1 MSRIAHFALIL
12 FVAFSLPRVA
22 TAQENK
28 AAPNI
33 SLVQIN
39 ADGMIADLKYL
50 VLDLAGDKKGW
61 TNLEQLIPTFLEGID
76 KQRPL
81 RIDILLGENQQ
92 QRYRLILPISDLG
105 EFRDNLEVFEI
116 SSKKQRKGPYKL
128 GNLFEGFMQYLQDK
142 KYVIIS
148 EKLDEVENIEDPL
161 KRVQELI
168 KAEYDFSALITNE
181 KEGVDLR
188 KKSMTKT
195 REQLQ
200 AAIKKKRDETDN
212 AFELR
217 KLAFTHQM
225 DEAERLFAEA
235 QKMIIGWTTDAAQNE
250 GRLVFSLKAIEG
262 TSLDESIKQFA
273 TKPSYFANVEVKQD
287 GILNGRINHPL
298 DEMRKANI
306 TAFYSLLL
314 PSIKERIDSNKD
326 LTDKQKEA
334 GKKISELIIQML
346 DAGKETSL
354 IDGFINTSSADGG
367 KYALLGGIRSTDGAK
382 LKEVVELLPSLMK
395 GQTVEVDV
403 VNEENLKIHKITIRE
418 EFQAGF
424 YELFGDGEALYVGS
438 TPEALW
444 MAAGPD
450 AIQNIKDA
458 AKKVKEPAP
467 EKVSPNVI
475 ELNVKTLPWLKL
487 INKIRD
493 KKGNVEIREMLLSSL
508 TDKDDTFTFVM
519 KREGDV
525 IDGKAKL
532 DKGILKFIGNV
543 IAKFSKETL

>member
-12 FVAFSLPRVA
+12 LVAFSLPRTA
-22 TAQENK
+22 TAEENK

-61 TNLEQLIPTFLEGID
+61 SNLEELIPTFLEGID
-76 KQRPL
+76 KTRPI

-128 GNLFEGFMQYLQDK
+128 GNLFEGFMEYLQK
-142 KYVIIS
+142 LKYVIIS
-148 EKLDEVENIEDPL
+148 EKIEEVENIDDPL

-168 KAEYDFSALITNE
+168 QAKYDFSALITNQ

-188 KKSMTKT
+188 KKSMAKT

-200 AAIKKKRDETDN
+200 AAIKKKRDETEN
-212 AFELR
+212 AYELR

-235 QKMIIGWTTDAAQNE
+235 QKLVIGWTTDAAANE

-273 TKPSYFANVEVKQD
+273 TKPSYFANVDVKQD

-298 DEMRKANI
+298 DEMRKANF
-306 TAFYSLLL
+306 TAFYNLLL
-314 PSIKERIDSNKD
+314 PSLKERIDNNKD

-346 DAGKETSL
+346 DAGKETSM
-354 IDGFINTSSADGG
+354 IDGFIDANATEGG
-367 KYALLGGIRSTDGAK
+367 KYTLLGGIRSADGAK
-382 LKEVVELLPSLMK
+382 LKEAVELLPQLMK
-395 GQTVEVDV
+395 GQTVELDV
-403 VNEENLKIHKITIRE
+403 VNEENLKIHKINIRDDY
-418 EFQAGF
+418 QAGF
-424 YELFGDGEALYVGS
+424 YELFGEGEALYVGS

-450 AIQNIKDA
+450 AIQHIKDA
-458 AKKVKEPAP
+458 IQKVKEPAP
-467 EKVSPNVI
+467 EKISPNVI

-487 INKIRD
+487 VNKIRGE
-493 KKGNVEIREMLLSSL
+493 KGKADIREMLLESL

-519 KREGDV
+519 KREDDV